1 MLHLKLPFAKTASA
15 KRSKLFLLALAISA
29 LTPLAGIAQKVDAN
43 KVWSTLKK
51 APVMKLKPEFNTY
64 SVSYDFGTLPV
75 QAKEKPELQD
85 LKLQEADGDL
95 NLKITFNKL
104 FIVDKTQKTEGTVKA
119 PARPGT
125 KPQKAEGPVEPP
137 KFYSLVN
144 YMANYGYD
152 LLDKKSG
159 TTLYAF
165 KKKNDIF
172 TTPAFNT
179 VSELNTYLKNSLETD
194 LQAHI
199 LDKINKRIKYDFA
212 AQNFEVRVAVNSVT
226 GPSPAFA
233 EINKASTDFAAL
245 ASEKTPSKEA
255 VQAQIAVWEKH
266 LATADWKGKGAIN
279 KKVANALIENLC
291 AAYMLTGDFAKL
303 KEKVD
308 LFEKNNLGAA
318 GNASTLAFEADQN
331 YPGSNPSV
339 QAIKRK
345 DKMQNYIKSNYHEFS
360 YDLVGA

>member
-1 MLHLKLPFAKTASA
+1 MLHLKLPFAKTATA
-15 KRSKLFLLALAISA
+15 KRSKLFLLALALSA
-29 LTPLAGIAQKVDAN
+29 FTPFAGIAQKIEAN
-43 KVWSTLKK
+43 KIFTSLKK

-64 SVSYDFGTLPV
+64 SVTYDFGTLPL

-85 LKLQEADGDL
+85 LKFQESGGDL

-104 FIVDKTQKTEGTVKA
+104 FIIDKIQKTEGTK
-119 PARPGT
+119 PTPPKPGT
-125 KPQKAEGPVEPP
+125 KPQKAASPAEPP
-137 KFYSLVN
+137 KFYSIVN

-152 LLDKKSG
+152 LIDKKSE

-165 KKKNDIF
+165 KKKNDSF
-172 TTPAFNT
+172 TTPTFNS
-179 VSELNTYLKNSLETD
+179 VAELDAYLKNSLETE

-212 AQNFEVRVAVNSVT
+212 PQNFEVRVAVNSVT
-226 GPSPAFA
+226 GPSPAFT

-245 ASEKTPSKEA
+245 VSEKTPTKEA
-255 VQAQIAVWEKH
+255 IQPQIAVWEKH

-291 AAYMLTGDFAKL
+291 AAYMLTGDFGKL
-303 KEKVD
+303 REKVD
-308 LFEKNNLGAA
+308 LFEKNNPGAGSISA
-318 GNASTLAFEADQN
+318 LTFEADSN

-345 DKMQNYIKSNYHEFS
+345 DKTQNYIKSNFHEFS
-360 YDLVGA
+360 HDLAGA